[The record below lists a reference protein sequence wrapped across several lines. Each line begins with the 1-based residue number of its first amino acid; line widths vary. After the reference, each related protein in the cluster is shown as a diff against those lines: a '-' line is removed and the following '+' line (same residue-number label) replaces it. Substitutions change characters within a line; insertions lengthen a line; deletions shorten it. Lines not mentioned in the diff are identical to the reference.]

1 MRNLEALS
9 TALASWP
16 ATVPDAKKTPD
27 TSTEGGREIK
37 KDRMKRRSR
46 SARERLSSWD
56 GTAARRAS
64 WKYWWR
70 RVALAGLGVRCT
82 SSTTVPR
89 VVDEDRDD
97 R

>member
-46 SARERLSSWD
+46 SARERLAR
-56 GTAARRAS
+56 GTGQRHDVHRGNIGGVV
-64 WKYWWR
+64 WR
-70 RVALAGLGVRCT
+70 SLGWA
-82 SSTTVPR
+82 
-89 VVDEDRDD
+89 
-97 R
+97 